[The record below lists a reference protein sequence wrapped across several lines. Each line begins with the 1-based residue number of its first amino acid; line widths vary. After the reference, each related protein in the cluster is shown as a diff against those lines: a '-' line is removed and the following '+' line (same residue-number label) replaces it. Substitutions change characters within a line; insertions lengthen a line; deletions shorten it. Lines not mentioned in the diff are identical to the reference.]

1 MAGLFESVTRVAI
14 EEIIRNHAQTSKFGY
29 VLTESAFQD
38 MTDDLFNLLLASREL
53 KAAGDRLTGGV
64 ASAPARAPG
73 KNANR

>member
-29 VLTESAFQD
+29 VLTEAAFQD

-53 KAAGDRLTGGV
+53 KAAGDRLTG
-64 ASAPARAPG
+64 AALQAPPRIPG
-73 KNANR
+73 KSVTR